1 MFLIGIKYRFHDLC
15 ILNSLATTVCWI
27 SSWTTKSMPLSNILS
42 FLFCSSNF
50 HVLFTRLNARVN
62 SFFFLNLYELF
73 ATGLKAYN
81 NLLIKQSWF
90 NDIDNFIKSFKK
102 FKKNQWRKNLI
113 SCYWLLEI
121 FVWSSNLCLIKQ
133 TNIFFISAMKI
144 NYYLKTCNFRSSK
157 FDIIYHTCFLQ
168 IQIYFLETALAT
180 WSFP

>member
-90 NDIDNFIKSFKK
+90 NDIDNFILNRLRSLKK
-102 FKKNQWRKNLI
+102 TSEEKIWFHVTD
-113 SCYWLLEI
+113 YWKYLCGVAI
-121 FVWSSNLCLIKQ
+121 CVWLNKP
-133 TNIFFISAMKI
+133 T
-144 NYYLKTCNFRSSK
+144 
-157 FDIIYHTCFLQ
+157 
-168 IQIYFLETALAT
+168 YFLFQP
-180 WSFP
+180 WK